1 MNQLSFEQLPMA
13 VAMLTKE
20 VSELKSLLLKRQ
32 ENPCDEKQEKILNLK
47 EAAKFLDLA
56 ESTIYSKVSRGEL
69 PSMKRGNKLYFSQSD
84 LLKYLREGQKRS
96 YNEVDAE
103 AEAYFAKN

>member
-32 ENPCDEKQEKILNLK
+32 ENPCNETQEKILNLK
-47 EAAKFLDLA
+47 ETAKFLDLA

-84 LLKYLREGQKRS
+84 LLKYLKEGQKRT
-96 YNEVDAE
+96 YDEVDAV
-103 AEAYFAKN
+103 AEAYFANN